1 MLARRASG
9 QEGSLLAQTIVL
21 IREALMSWLC
31 SRQLVLLLLCGLV
44 LAVPHGMAAQDS
56 ELASP
61 APGDV
66 NPLTLKWEP
75 PSDQPLDRERFL
87 KLSRARD
94 LIQDGSPDNVPW
106 DDVLDS
112 LQSLLESK
120 DGDSYLQLAEPKPA
134 GLVTPAQRTTPL
146 FSMKRTVEQII
157 RFLPPVGRR
166 AYEQFYGG
174 KARAQLRQA
183 LRTGNLVDL
192 EAVSQHYFHT
202 VAGSEATL
210 RLGMA
215 ALDQQ
220 RPFNALHS
228 FQRLRNES
236 SQRTKWEPRLTLSTI
251 AAWLAIGRDNEAK
264 AAVAELET
272 LLQKNPQLRS
282 SLPAF
287 ATQSPEKMLA
297 ALRAALPPRRD
308 EGTTPRDWTH
318 YLAAPSRS
326 SRTDRVNPVA
336 VALWESSTTGFEEKP
351 SRELLDRYSPLQIE
365 RDNDF
370 PVPENRMMMAAA
382 VKADLAFLNAE
393 AEQLRNWPIPATH
406 PLVTRDRVIFHTLKG
421 IRCVD
426 IATGKVMWET
436 ANEDPAW
443 ADLFDLKA
451 SQALSIRLPRDPI
464 WSPMNRFQHAL
475 IKLRTQVDR
484 TTGTLTTDGERVY
497 FLTETGIPDR
507 MISITTRES
516 VRAAPNRW
524 NTLCAADIDTG
535 EIVWELGGPR
545 GERELPFTGTYFLGA
560 PIHVDGS
567 LYVLAEEDASV
578 RLVCLDPATGKKSWW
593 QTIARPISSI
603 EHEALRRVGG
613 DSPTLADGLLLCQ
626 TTSGIITAYD
636 PAMRRFVWTQRYK
649 SEVRPTRQSTRIAMG
664 MPATINTGLLNSS
677 DRWRESTVLA
687 SGGRVVFS
695 PLDSNQLICLDLLTG
710 KILWKQ
716 PRGNGLYVACLTPE
730 HVIVV
735 EPEGVHGIL
744 IDSGK
749 IDWYTPLEGR
759 VPTGRGIHDGE
770 NYHLPV
776 LVYTGEDAAH
786 PLVARPSRGAILTI
800 ELSTGRVLAGTT
812 VSRGQRIGN
821 LAAAHGVLVSQQA
834 GSVFAFES
842 FDAVEQRIA
851 DRLKLNPNDATALAM
866 RGRMRLHHGRT
877 EDGLNDLAQSIQL
890 ESATEV
896 QRDYVEAVLE
906 ELRNARIS
914 SDQAVAR
921 LGNVPLGSEYQLV
934 LDRVNAESLE
944 REGQIVAA
952 FDAYLALARRLDW
965 RKTKETHAAEGVSM
979 SLPRWI
985 GSRLA
990 RLHARAGTNPETV
1003 ATLEKRI
1010 ADATKPEPLKEDSS
1024 KPTPDEEAE
1033 RQVAALRFWVEL
1045 FGWHRNVNSVRVELA
1060 AKLDPTL
1067 KTVEVEQLLAAA
1079 SHGEG
1084 ELAWTSAR
1092 QLLQHWMG
1100 QSKPA
1105 TALAAL
1111 ANLETRFGARA
1122 ASHTALLR
1130 ERPALREVAAEMDW
1144 PATEPTAESKQRFT
1158 RHFERFPIP
1167 VIGNRS
1173 PAIDGWSFEVNLTVG
1188 MLVARDSLG
1197 RDLWGV
1203 RLTEEGGR
1211 MAGVHPGTLSLLSS
1225 GHCLVAGV
1233 GSRFIVFDISR
1244 DEPVELW
1251 RESFSDGDHRPVFL
1265 MAQRGKLGVYRLTD
1279 GNGQSIGSLD
1289 LVTSEHVVFR
1299 KRSTLFVRR
1308 LSDGRTVWQ
1317 RSSVPSEA
1325 TVLGDDRR
1333 LMLLEPGHQN
1343 GEIIDLYDGH
1353 PIATPHFPVGGATQL
1368 VGSVGA
1374 DPVMWVS
1381 QNFTRVLARFNALTG
1396 QPVWQHEYSQ
1406 QAMFRAIDNRLLA
1419 VLDSDGK
1426 THFRN
1431 IVTGKAVIDTKA
1443 DPFERRL
1450 IAMHVLPTKDG
1461 FIVFKAVAPQNPQIF
1476 PAPLSALGSTQLRIG
1491 GSAFAVSRATGTVI
1505 WTREMP
1511 NLLLSLDQARDLPI
1525 FVLACEKRRIT
1536 PTRFGTEGFQVEV
1549 INSRTGKTLFKQDV
1563 TQQTRAY
1570 RNSVAPK
1577 GQEIDVAFDRMTV
1590 TLDYARSKPDEPD
1603 K

>member
-1 MLARRASG
+1 
-9 QEGSLLAQTIVL
+9 
-21 IREALMSWLC
+21 MSRLC
-31 SRQLVLLLLCGLV
+31 LKQLVLPLVCGLL
-44 LAVPHGMAAQDS
+44 LAVPTGISAQQS
-56 ELASP
+56 ETPSA

-87 KLSRARD
+87 KLSRAMD
-94 LIQDGSPDNVPW
+94 LIEDGSPDNVPW

-112 LQSLLESK
+112 LQSLLESR
-120 DGDSYLQLAEPKPA
+120 DGDSYLQLAEPKPV
-134 GLVTPAQRTTPL
+134 GLITPVQPTTPL

-157 RFLPPVGRR
+157 RYLPPVGRR

-174 KARAQLRQA
+174 RARAQLGQA
-183 LRTGNLVDL
+183 LKSGNLADL
-192 EAVSQHYFHT
+192 QAVSQNYFHT
-202 VAGSEATL
+202 AAGSEATL

-228 FQRLRNES
+228 FQRLRKES
-236 SQRTKWEPRLTLSTI
+236 SQRTKWEPRLTLNTI
-251 AAWLAIGRDNEAK
+251 AAWLAIGREGEAK
-264 AAVAELET
+264 AAVAELAT
-272 LLQKNPQLRS
+272 LLEKNPQMRA

-287 ATQSPEKMLA
+287 ATQPQEKILT
-297 ALRAALPPRRD
+297 ALQAALPPRTD
-308 EGTTPRDWTH
+308 DGSKPRDWTH
-318 YLAAPSRS
+318 FLAAPSRS

-382 VKADLAFLNAE
+382 VKMDLAFLNAE
-393 AEQLRNWPIPATH
+393 SEQLRNWPIPATH
-406 PLVTRDRVIFHTLKG
+406 PLVTRDRVLFHTLKG

-426 IATGKVMWET
+426 IATGKVVWET
-436 ANEDPAW
+436 ANADPAW
-443 ADLFDLKA
+443 EDLFDLQA
-451 SQALSIRLPRDPI
+451 AQALSIRLPREPI
-464 WSPMNRFQHAL
+464 WSPLNRFQHAL
-475 IKLRTQVDR
+475 IKLRSQVDR
-484 TTGTLTTDGERVY
+484 TSGTLTTDGQRVY

-524 NTLCAADIDTG
+524 NTLCAADIETG

-560 PIHVDGS
+560 PIHVGDS

-578 RLVCLDPATGKKSWW
+578 RLVCLDPKSGKKNWW

-603 EHEALRRVGG
+603 EHEAIRRVGG
-613 DSPTLADGLLLCQ
+613 DSPTLADGLLICQ

-636 PAMRRFVWTQRYK
+636 PSMRRFVWTQRYE
-649 SEVRPTRQSTRIAMG
+649 SEVRPTRQSNRIALG
-664 MPATINTGLLNSS
+664 MPATINTGLLDTS
-677 DRWRESTVLA
+677 DRWRESTILA
-687 SGGRVVFS
+687 SGGRIVFS

-716 PRGNGLYVACLTPE
+716 PRGNGLYVACLTAK

-749 IDWYTPLEGR
+749 IDWYTPFEGR
-759 VPTGRGIHDGE
+759 VPTGRGVHDGE
-770 NYHLPV
+770 KYHLPV
-776 LVYTGEDAAH
+776 LVYTGEDASH
-786 PLVARPSRGAILTI
+786 PLVAKPSRGAILTL
-800 ELSTGRVLAGTT
+800 ELATGRVLAGTT

-851 DRLKLNPNDATALAM
+851 DRLKLNPDDATALAM

-877 EDGLNDLAQSIQL
+877 EDGLNDLAKSIQL

-906 ELRNARIS
+906 ELRNARIN

-921 LGNVPLGSEYQLV
+921 LSNVPLGKEYQLV

-965 RKTKETHAAEGVSM
+965 RKTKETHAGEGVTM

-990 RLHARAGTNPETV
+990 RLHGRAEANPEMI
-1003 ATLEKRI
+1003 AALEKRI
-1010 ADATKPEPLKEDSS
+1010 STATKPELFEDDA
-1024 KPTPDEEAE
+1024 KPQADDDAK
-1033 RQVAALRFWVEL
+1033 RQVAALRFWLEV
-1045 FGWHRNVNSVRVELA
+1045 FGWHRSVNSVRVELA
-1060 AKLDPTL
+1060 ARLDPTL
-1067 KTVEVEQLLAAA
+1067 NAVEVEQLLATA

-1084 ELAWTSAR
+1084 ELAWTSAT
-1092 QLLQHWMG
+1092 QLVQHWM
-1100 QSKPA
+1100 SSRPA

-1111 ANLETRFGARA
+1111 PDLETRFGARA

-1130 ERPALREVAAEMDW
+1130 ERPALREAAAEMDW

-1158 RHFERFPIP
+1158 RQSERFPIP
-1167 VIGNRS
+1167 VIGDRS
-1173 PAIDGWSFEVNLTVG
+1173 PAIDGWSFEINLTIG

-1197 RDLWGV
+1197 RDLWSV

-1211 MAGVHPGTLSLLSS
+1211 MTGVHPGTLSLLSS

-1289 LVTSEHVVFR
+1289 LVTSEYVVFR
-1299 KRSTLFVRR
+1299 KRSTLFVRH
-1308 LSDGRTVWQ
+1308 LSDGRTVWH
-1317 RSSVPSEA
+1317 RSSVPPEA

-1333 LMLLEPGHQN
+1333 LLLLEPGHQN
-1343 GEIIDLYDGH
+1343 GEVIDLYDGH
-1353 PIATPHFPVGGATQL
+1353 PIGTPHFPVSGATQL

-1396 QPVWQHEYSQ
+1396 QPVWQHEYTQ
-1406 QAMFRAIDNRLLA
+1406 QAMFEAIDNRLLT

-1426 THFRN
+1426 AHFRN
-1431 IVTGKAVIDTKA
+1431 MVTGKSIIETKT

-1461 FIVFKAVAPQNPQIF
+1461 FVVFNVVAPENPQTF

-1505 WTREMP
+1505 WKREMP

-1549 INSRTGKTLFKQDV
+1549 INSRTGRTLFKQDV
-1563 TQQTRAY
+1563 TEQTRAY
-1570 RNSVAPK
+1570 RTSVAPK

-1590 TLDYARSKPDEPD
+1590 TLDYARSKPEEPAE
-1603 K
+1603 